1 MNGRKLAG
9 NLYFVC
15 FHCFNKKANVP
26 RPFSVNHNMRLVKT
40 VVELFK
46 DVVRPDYGAIHTH
59 LMRGCAMHAR
69 HNVAQGHGEVDKLL
83 KSGFFLGCEPLP
95 ELLPL
100 FFYFYFP
107 FSDQDAAGERSVIAG
122 VQMYGVILANELP
135 PFAAADQSSGAGR
148 VTESGLFE
156 SLVKAMECKH
166 KDVCSLLSVRCD
178 CKEYR
183 KSQI

>member
-1 MNGRKLAG
+1 
-9 NLYFVC
+9 
-15 FHCFNKKANVP
+15 
-26 RPFSVNHNMRLVKT
+26 MRDATLH
-40 VVELFK
+40 K
-46 DVVRPDYGAIHTH
+46 D
-59 LMRGCAMHAR
+59 M
-69 HNVAQGHGEVDKLL
+69 GEVNKSS

-100 FFYFYFP
+100 FFFFP

-135 PFAAADQSSGAGR
+135 PFAAADQSPGAGR

-166 KDVCSLLSVRCD
+166 KDVCSLLSVRRD

-183 KSQI
+183 TRQMTSSALQGPALELQRVPHALIDISIFFRPTRWRRR